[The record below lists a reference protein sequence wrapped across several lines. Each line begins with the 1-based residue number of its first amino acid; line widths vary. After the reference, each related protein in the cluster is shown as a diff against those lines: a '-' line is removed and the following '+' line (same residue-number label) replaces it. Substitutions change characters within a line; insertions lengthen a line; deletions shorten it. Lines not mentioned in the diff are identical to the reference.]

1 MKPRKVVVTL
11 DLFTDAP
18 IQALKDAGW
27 SHTIPTGYLDR
38 MRIHRVD
45 DIRVNVVGKSDHEKH
60 VALARKFRE
69 TLGG

>member
-11 DLFTDAP
+11 ELITDAP

-38 MRIHRVD
+38 MRTHIVD
-45 DIRVNVVGKSDHEKH
+45 HVQVSVVGKSDHEKH